1 MKQKKYRLLVMAAI
15 CTLGISGI
23 HCSGVKESL
32 AKNSNVETEQEKVQT
47 DAKENASKEKVYA
60 VGSVSKVYVT
70 TAIMQLSEEGKVNLD
85 APVTEYIPDF
95 KMADERYQKI
105 TVRML
110 MDHTSG
116 IMGTSYKNMMLYDD
130 NDMSLHDELLT
141 YLAGQRL
148 KAEPGAYA
156 AYCNDGFG
164 LLELIVENV
173 SGISY
178 TEYLE
183 THIAGEIG
191 AEKTGTPVNRF
202 QMEDAV
208 SVYKSGNTLYDY
220 DYCMNIGSGGVVATA
235 SEVAEFGSTFFK
247 GNNTL
252 LSEKSK
258 DEMAKQRTE
267 ASYMDGNGLG
277 WDYVE
282 FLQYEE
288 AGVKVLEKGGDIDNQ
303 HAHLVVA
310 PEEEISVSVLSSG
323 GSSMFNSMMTHALLN
338 VALEEKGIHIEDI
351 KGESVETVSQVP
363 KEYAKYEGYFATSS
377 EVWNISFPDMKY
389 MHLEKISA
397 NNTISEDYMFT
408 TDGRFVRMEDEL
420 SEWAGEGYPENQTLR
435 QDYNQLLLSFIE
447 VDNEKIFIK
456 KDEFL
461 NVNGLGSY
469 VNKTYVAENM
479 EENTI
484 SEELQDA
491 WERRCNRDFGVYDQ
505 KYSST
510 SYDHPIGKMV
520 LAEEMPGYL
529 FVSVGGAEKLLKIT
543 GTDTAE
549 AFISIPSSESRD
561 LCDLKMEEV
570 VFENGSSSEVISV
583 SVGQKYIFLDVIP
596 KFTKEI
602 KEISLYREEAAWYHI
617 GDDVAGTRITID
629 RPEDSAVYVY
639 NKYGEMVYSTHMQ
652 DWTGGVPLPKDGS
665 IAFLG
670 EDGGKIKI
678 TQ

>member
-1 MKQKKYRLLVMAAI
+1 MKQKKCRLLVMATI
-15 CTLGISGI
+15 CTLGILGLYSGE
-23 HCSGVKESL
+23 VQKAL
-32 AKNSNVETEQEKVQT
+32 AKEPSVETDQQNAST
-47 DAKENASKEKVYA
+47 DTEENASKGKVYA
-60 VGSVSKVYVT
+60 IGSISKVYVT

-95 KMADERYQKI
+95 KMADERYKEI

-116 IMGTSYKNMMLYDD
+116 IMGTSYKNMMLYED
-130 NDMSLHDELLT
+130 NDMSSHDELLT
-141 YLAGQRL
+141 SLAGQRL

-173 SGISY
+173 SGMSY
-178 TEYLE
+178 TEYLDLY
-183 THIAGEIG
+183 IANKIG

-208 SVYKSGNTLYDY
+208 SIYKYGNIPYAY
-220 DYCMNIGSGGVVATA
+220 DYCMNIGSGGVTATA

-247 GNNTL
+247 GNDTL
-252 LSEKSK
+252 LTENSK
-258 DEMAKQRTE
+258 DEMAKCRTE
-267 ASYMDGNGLG
+267 NSYRDANGLG

-310 PEEEISVSVLSSG
+310 PDEEISVSVLSSG
-323 GSSMFNSMMTHALLN
+323 GNSMLNSMMAHTLLN

-351 KGESVETVSQVP
+351 KKESVETVSQVP

-397 NNTISEDYMFT
+397 NNIVREDYMLT

-420 SEWAGEGYPENQTLR
+420 SEWADAGYPKQNLR
-435 QDYNQLLLSFIE
+435 QDYNQVLLTFTE
-447 VDNEKIFIK
+447 EEKGRVFIK
-456 KDEFL
+456 KDEIIT
-461 NVNGLGSY
+461 VNGFGNY
-469 VNKTYVAENM
+469 ANKTYVAENL
-479 EENTI
+479 EENPI

-491 WERRCNRDFGVYDQ
+491 WEIRCNRDFGLYNQ

-510 SYDHPIGKMV
+510 SYDHPIGKIV
-520 LAEEMPGYL
+520 LVEEMPGYL

-549 AFISIPSSESRD
+549 AFLSVPSSESRD

-570 VFENGSSSEVISV
+570 VFENGASSEVISV
-583 SVGQKYIFLDVIP
+583 SVGQKYLFLDAFP
-596 KFTKEI
+596 EFTKEI
-602 KEISLYREEAAWYHI
+602 REISLCSEEAGWYHV
-617 GDDVAGTRITID
+617 GDDVAGTRITLD
-629 RPEDSAVYVY
+629 RPKESAVYVY
-639 NKYGEMVYSTHMQ
+639 NKYGEVVYSTHMKE
-652 DWTGGVPLPKDGS
+652 WTGGIPLPKDGS
-665 IAFLG
+665 IVFLG
-670 EDGGKIKI
+670 EDGGKIQI
-678 TQ
+678 AH

>member
-1 MKQKKYRLLVMAAI
+1 MKQKKCRLLVMATI
-15 CTLGISGI
+15 CTLGILGLYSGE
-23 HCSGVKESL
+23 VQKAL
-32 AKNSNVETEQEKVQT
+32 AKEPSVETDQQNAST
-47 DAKENASKEKVYA
+47 DAEENASKEKVYA
-60 VGSVSKVYVT
+60 IGSISKVYVT

-95 KMADERYQKI
+95 KMADERYKEI

-116 IMGTSYKNMMLYDD
+116 IMGTSYKNMMLYED
-130 NDMSLHDELLT
+130 NDMSSHDELLT
-141 YLAGQRL
+141 SLAGQRL

-173 SGISY
+173 SGMSY
-178 TEYLE
+178 TEYLDLY
-183 THIAGEIG
+183 IANKIG

-208 SVYKSGNTLYDY
+208 SIYKYGNIPYAY
-220 DYCMNIGSGGVVATA
+220 DYCMNIGSGGVTATA

-247 GNNTL
+247 GNDTL
-252 LSEKSK
+252 LTENSK
-258 DEMAKQRTE
+258 DEMAKCRTE
-267 ASYMDGNGLG
+267 NSYRDANGLG

-310 PEEEISVSVLSSG
+310 PDEEISVSVLSSG
-323 GSSMFNSMMTHALLN
+323 GNSMLNSMMAHTLLN

-351 KGESVETVSQVP
+351 KKESVETVSQVP

-397 NNTISEDYMFT
+397 NNIVREDYMLT

-420 SEWAGEGYPENQTLR
+420 SEWADAGYPKQNLR
-435 QDYNQLLLSFIE
+435 QDYNQVLLTFTE
-447 VDNEKIFIK
+447 EEKGRVFIK
-456 KDEFL
+456 KDEIIT
-461 NVNGLGSY
+461 VNGFGNY
-469 VNKTYVAENM
+469 ANKTYVAENL
-479 EENTI
+479 EENPI

-491 WERRCNRDFGVYDQ
+491 WEIRCNRDFGLYNQ
-505 KYSST
+505 KCSST
-510 SYDHPIGKMV
+510 SYDHPIGKMILV
-520 LAEEMPGYL
+520 EEMPGYL

-549 AFISIPSSESRD
+549 AFLSVPSSESRD

-570 VFENGSSSEVISV
+570 VFENGASSEVISV
-583 SVGQKYIFLDVIP
+583 SVGQKYLFLDAFP
-596 KFTKEI
+596 EFTKEI
-602 KEISLYREEAAWYHI
+602 REISLCSEEAGWYHI
-617 GDDVAGTRITID
+617 GDDVAGTRITLD
-629 RPEDSAVYVY
+629 RPKESAVYVY
-639 NKYGEMVYSTHMQ
+639 NKYGEVVYSTHMKE
-652 DWTGGVPLPKDGS
+652 WTGGIPLPKDGS
-665 IAFLG
+665 IVFLG
-670 EDGGKIKI
+670 EDGGKIQI
-678 TQ
+678 AH

>member
-1 MKQKKYRLLVMAAI
+1 MKQKKYRLLMMAVI

-23 HCSGVKESL
+23 HFGGVKESL
-32 AKNSNVETEQEKVQT
+32 AKKSPVQTEQENIQT
-47 DAKENASKEKVYA
+47 DAKENASKEKIYA

-70 TAIMQLSEEGKVNLD
+70 TAVMQLSEEGKVNLD

-95 KMADERYQKI
+95 KMADDRYQKI

-130 NDMSLHDELLT
+130 NDMSSHDELLT

-156 AYCNDGFG
+156 AYCNDGFA

-183 THIAGEIG
+183 THIAGKIG

-208 SVYKSGNTLYDY
+208 SIYKSGNTLYDY

-267 ASYMDGNGLG
+267 DSYMDGNGLG

-282 FLQYEE
+282 FLQYQE

-303 HAHLVVA
+303 HAWLVVA

-323 GSSMFNSMMTHALLN
+323 GSSLYNAMMAHALLN
-338 VALEEKGIHIEDI
+338 VALEEKGIYIEDI
-351 KGESVETVSQVP
+351 KGEMVETVFEVP
-363 KEYAKYEGYFATSS
+363 EEYTGYEGYYTTGS
-377 EVWNISFPDMKY
+377 EVWNISFPDKKY

-397 NNTISEDYMFT
+397 DITISEDYMFT
-408 TDGRFVRMEDEL
+408 KDGRFVRMEDEL
-420 SEWAGEGYPENQTLR
+420 REWSLAGYPDRKLA
-435 QDYNQLLLSFIE
+435 QDYNQVILAFE
-447 VDNEKIFIK
+447 EAENGKVFVKQ
-456 KDEFL
+456 DEL
-461 NVNGLGSY
+461 IAMNGLGNY
-469 VNKTYVAENM
+469 VNKSYVAENL
-479 EENTI
+479 EENPI
-484 SEELQDA
+484 SKELKDA

-510 SYDHPIGKMV
+510 GYDHPIGKIV
-520 LAEEMPGYL
+520 LPEEMPGYL

-549 AFISIPSSESRD
+549 AFISIPSSGSRD

-570 VFENGSSSEVISV
+570 IFKNGTSNEVISG
-583 SVGQKYIFLDVIP
+583 SVGKKHIFMDTFP
-596 KFTKEI
+596 EFTKDI
-602 KEISLYREEAAWYHI
+602 KEISLYSEEAGWYHI
-617 GDDVAGTRITID
+617 GDDVAGTRIILD
-629 RPEDSAVYVY
+629 RPEESAVYVY

-652 DWTGGVPLPKDGS
+652 DWTGGIPLPKDGS
-665 IAFLG
+665 IVFLG

-678 TQ
+678 LQ